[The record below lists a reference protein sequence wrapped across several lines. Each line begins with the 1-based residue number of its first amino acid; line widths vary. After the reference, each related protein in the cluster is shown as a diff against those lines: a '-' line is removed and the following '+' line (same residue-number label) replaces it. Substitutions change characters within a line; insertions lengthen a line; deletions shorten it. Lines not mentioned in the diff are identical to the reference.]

1 MRMTLI
7 RPNPAWTPWVHLDM
21 WIQTF
26 QSLLFFYIPNVP
38 NFWFVNLVI
47 AFSCSS
53 HRICCTLSQWL
64 SLTLSVDVVSWCH
77 STLHAGWYSPESLGF
92 CRAELLPASSLSWA
106 FKSIYF
112 LYTLLRI
119 LPLSFKDLLYVFIVC
134 MYVSYEHIFHMAF
147 CSSGP
152 NWTIKKEYFKLFHR
166 TVFLWSWPVP
176 SGSNISLPSAS
187 PFTHNICVTVP
198 CFGISI
204 QYPAPVCF
212 TLRDLCTNPLYIF
225 QGSLNP
231 KPG

>member
-1 MRMTLI
+1 MLSHGAIAHCMLVDIPLR
-7 RPNPAWTPWVHLDM
+7 VLD
-21 WIQTF
+21 F
-26 QSLLFFYIPNVP
+26 AEQSYF
-38 NFWFVNLVI
+38 
-47 AFSCSS
+47 
-53 HRICCTLSQWL
+53 
-64 SLTLSVDVVSWCH
+64 
-77 STLHAGWYSPESLGF
+77 LHHPYP
-92 CRAELLPASSLSWA
+92 ELLRA
-106 FKSIYF
+106 FTFFILFWEFYP
-112 LYTLLRI
+112 YLLRI
-119 LPLSFKDLLYVFIVC
+119 FLYVFIVG

-204 QYPAPVCF
+204 QYPAPVCL
-212 TLRDLCTNPLYIF
+212 TLRDLCTNSLYIL